1 MSVRRLWALKT
12 NSLCFKTGFIYTSS
26 QGESGGIEKRKEKQ
40 TVLTSRKAC
49 PLVAA
54 SELYVEVGYQSMD
67 VVVPFHLQA
76 ER

>member
-1 MSVRRLWALKT
+1 MVL
-12 NSLCFKTGFIYTSS
+12 
-26 QGESGGIEKRKEKQ
+26 EKEGKEKQ

-54 SELYVEVGYQSMD
+54 SELYVEVGYQRMD
-67 VVVPFHLQA
+67 VVIPFHLQA